1 MGLLSFLSAR
11 SAPAPEPAHPFV
23 PAKPEARDA
32 LPDTLTPMGETLIG
46 SSAGITVTP
55 AQALALSAYWAC
67 LRVISETLATLPR
80 TVKSKDGDDLTD
92 AIDHPLWSMIHDDP
106 NDYQSGPQFW
116 EALLH
121 NAAQGNGYAAIVRK
135 NDRPVEMH
143 IMVPETVSLI
153 VRNGIKVYRYWTARG
168 VMEFLDDEVLHI
180 TGPSRNGLSGFD
192 MVTTHRRTIGT
203 TAAMSEYTAKFFERN
218 GAITGVLKVP
228 GTLTPQARAN
238 LRQSFNDWHSGVDNA
253 FRVFLADSGSEL
265 TPFGMNHEA
274 AQLLEGRTFQV
285 EEVARLFR
293 VPPHKIGHLVK
304 STFANIEQQ
313 NIEFATDTI
322 RPWAV
327 KVESEMERKLLFP
340 GERSKYEIRFDLE
353 ELTRGDSAAQTAR
366 FESGM
371 KNGYLTVNDVRRKL
385 GYRKVEGGDVNLVPM
400 NMQTL
405 EQAAKGQPANP
416 PAA

>member
-203 TAAMSEYTAKFFERN
+203 TAAMSEYTA
-218 GAITGVLKVP
+218 A
-228 GTLTPQARAN
+228 
-238 LRQSFNDWHSGVDNA
+238 
-253 FRVFLADSGSEL
+253 
-265 TPFGMNHEA
+265 
-274 AQLLEGRTFQV
+274 
-285 EEVARLFR
+285 
-293 VPPHKIGHLVK
+293 
-304 STFANIEQQ
+304 
-313 NIEFATDTI
+313 
-322 RPWAV
+322 
-327 KVESEMERKLLFP
+327 
-340 GERSKYEIRFDLE
+340 
-353 ELTRGDSAAQTAR
+353 
-366 FESGM
+366 
-371 KNGYLTVNDVRRKL
+371 
-385 GYRKVEGGDVNLVPM
+385 
-400 NMQTL
+400 
-405 EQAAKGQPANP
+405 
-416 PAA
+416 